1 MFEITSLEN
10 IELWINLDVNE
21 VLDMISRAW
30 I

>member
-1 MFEITSLEN
+1 MFEITSLKN